1 MFELIVIG
9 EALIDYTPAGKSA
22 DGHNLYEEN
31 PGGACANLACAA
43 AKLGTNTGFIGKVG
57 ADTQGGLL
65 AKSISNCGVDV
76 SGMVYD
82 PDQYTTLSFV
92 SLTDAGERDFSFAR
106 KPGADTCL
114 RKNEVQS
121 RLWKNAKALHFGAL
135 ALNANPTRD
144 TTLEIVDKAK
154 EQGTIICYDANYRDF
169 LWEARSAYR
178 GRSLLAIAKT
188 DVLKISEEEAA
199 IVTET
204 DDLEKAANILLKSGP
219 SIVCITLGEQGC
231 FIKTKEGEV
240 HSNALKVQK
249 VVDTTGAGDCFF
261 GAFLNQLLRLP
272 KPLEASL
279 VTLKDIARYGNAAA
293 ALCVGKRGGIPAL
306 PDAEAV
312 EKLFMEGN

>member
-31 PGGACANLACAA
+31 PGGACANMACAA
-43 AKLGTNTGFIGKVG
+43 SKLGTKTAFIGKVG
-57 ADTQGGLL
+57 ADTQGELL
-65 AKSISNCGVDV
+65 AKSIAACGVDV
-76 SGMVYD
+76 SGMVFD
-82 PDQYTTLSFV
+82 PDEYTTLGFV
-92 SLTDAGERDFSFAR
+92 SLTEAGERDFSFAR

-114 RKNEVQS
+114 QKNEIQN
-121 RLWKNAKALHFGAL
+121 RLWKGAKALHFGAL
-135 ALNANPTRD
+135 ALNSNPTRD
-144 TTLEIVDKAK
+144 TTLDLVDKAK
-154 EQGTIICYDANYRDF
+154 EQGSIITYDANYRDL

-178 GRSLLAIAKT
+178 GRCLLAISKT
-188 DVLKISEEEAA
+188 DVLKISEEEAV

-219 SIVCITLGEQGC
+219 SIVCITLGSEGC

-240 HSNALKVQK
+240 HSTAFKVKK

-306 PDAEAV
+306 PEAEEVKALIMQV
-312 EKLFMEGN
+312 D